1 MVRPPMFGSELSPPT
16 RDRASFTVTK
26 FQSESSP
33 WDFAGKEGIG
43 TEFFA
48 TNMKKRGLFWGSP

>member
-1 MVRPPMFGSELSPPT
+1 MFGSDVSPPT